1 MQMDLTRDKQ
11 LRPILEGISPFDRN
25 SDWLNNLA
33 EFLEYVNKAD
43 FETRKTR
50 EFQQKL
56 WEANQVSGVGMGTVN
71 ITAALDDPNFRS
83 WIAEESMKP
92 LPESAEAR
100 SSQLQS
106 FHDEIASRLKNY
118 TSRIAWVKICRVMA
132 ALYPSNFSTITYDL
146 MAQECHR
153 AWFGDSSRRPKVV
166 TCQYDLMRRLDDL
179 LGPADN
185 TPKALAERMTLPWFV
200 YESHVQG
207 SNMETVA
214 EVANDK
220 GEVRLKP
227 LPALQRRKGLTS
239 LRGGIATLIKA
250 LSFVEDGVRRD
261 ELIDFLRSEFPDYR
275 ESSLKTTVNVL
286 KNEFYVIE
294 EHDGVVTKTT
304 RGELYLETEDPREL
318 IPIFL
323 TRVLGIDHVLIALK
337 EKGRTSRELYT
348 LLQKVNS
355 GWTSDFM
362 PGSIIKWLKG
372 FDLIQ
377 NSDGGLFSLTEAGQ
391 EWTAQIHWTPEF
403 LEPVDFGEDAAH
415 APDTDCA
422 LLDIATLDQNAL
434 IKSVTARTAFASRIV
449 SQLHFGLWSHERRH
463 FAILA
468 GLSGSGKT
476 LLAQRYGQALAE
488 QFGLPADKHVFV
500 QAVQPGWYDPSPLFG
515 HINPLRPDNYVRS
528 PLLDFL
534 LQATSRPNEP
544 FIVIL
549 DEMNLSHPEQYFAP
563 VLSAMETGDQLRLH
577 NEGKAFDGV
586 PSTIPY
592 PSNVAFIGT
601 VNMDET
607 THGISDKVLDRAFTM
622 EFWEINLENYPNWQ
636 KFGLN
641 EHDLSRVKGCLTGL
655 LNALEAERIHFGW
668 RTVED
673 VLSYLSLAQKMPD
686 LKLSHAL
693 DDVIYARVLPKLRG
707 SESHRLHEA
716 LSQVIKVLTE
726 YDLKRCRAKVEALK
740 SDLSDT
746 GMMRFWR

>member
-1 MQMDLTRDKQ
+1 MHSDLSKDTELKT
-11 LRPILEGISPFDRN
+11 ILDDISPIERN
-25 SDWLNNLA
+25 PDWVSSLA
-33 EFLEYVNKAD
+33 DFLEYVEGAD
-43 FETRKTR
+43 LETRKTL

-56 WEANQVSGVGMGTVN
+56 WEENAVSGVGMGTVN
-71 ITAALDDPNFRS
+71 ISAALEDPEFRS
-83 WIAEESMKP
+83 WIAEESLKP
-92 LPESAEAR
+92 LPESSEAR
-100 SSQLQS
+100 ITRLQA
-106 FHDEIASRLKNY
+106 FHDEIAARMKKY
-118 TSRIAWVKICRVMA
+118 TNRIAWVKICRVMA
-132 ALYPSNFSTITYDL
+132 ALYPRYFSTITYDL

-166 TCQYDLMRRLDDL
+166 TCQHDLMRRLEQL
-179 LGPADN
+179 LGPVESS
-185 TPKALAERMTLPWFV
+185 PKALAERMTLPWFV
-200 YESHVQG
+200 YEGHVQG
-207 SNMETVA
+207 SHTETVA
-214 EVANDK
+214 EEADDK
-220 GEVRLKP
+220 GEVKLKP
-227 LPALQRRKGLTS
+227 LPAIQRRKGLTS
-239 LRGGIATLIKA
+239 IRGGIATLIKA

-275 ESSLKTTVNVL
+275 ESSLRTTVNVL

-294 EHDGVVTKTT
+294 EHEGIVTKTT
-304 RGELYLETEDPREL
+304 RGQLYLDTKDPREL

-323 TRVLGIDHVLIALK
+323 TRVLGIDHVLLALGK
-337 EKGRTSRELYT
+337 EDQTSRQLYN
-348 LLQKVNS
+348 LLRKVNS
-355 GWTSDFM
+355 GWTSNFM

-372 FDLIQ
+372 FDLVQ
-377 NSDGGLFSLTEAGQ
+377 NSENGLFSLTETGK
-391 EWTAQIHWTPEF
+391 EWAAQIHWEPEF
-403 LEPVDFGEDAAH
+403 LDPEDLGEESDAVDGDDAS
-415 APDTDCA
+415 
-422 LLDIATLDQNAL
+422 LDIGSIDQGSL
-434 IKSVTARTAFASRIV
+434 IKAVTASTAFSARLV

-476 LLAQRYGQALAE
+476 LLAQRYGQALSE

-534 LQATSRPNEP
+534 LQAANSPGQP
-544 FIVIL
+544 FIAIL

-563 VLSAMETGDQLRLH
+563 VLSAMETGEHLRLH
-577 NEGKAFDGV
+577 NEGKTFDGV
-586 PSTIPY
+586 PSTIPF

-622 EFWEINLENYPNWQ
+622 EFWDINLQAYPNWQ

-641 EHDLSRVKGCLTGL
+641 EQDLARVKSCLTDL
-655 LNALEAERIHFGW
+655 LAALETERLHFGW

-673 VLSYLSLAQKMPD
+673 VLSYLSLAQKTPD
-686 LKLSHAL
+686 IELSQAL

-707 SESHRLHEA
+707 SESQRLHES
-716 LSQVIKVLTE
+716 LVKLISVLAD
-726 YDLKRCRAKVEALK
+726 YDLKRCRAKVESLK
-740 SDLSDT
+740 SDLADT

>member
-1 MQMDLTRDKQ
+1 MQTDLTQEQQ
-11 LRPILEGISPFDRN
+11 LKNILDGISPFDRN
-25 SDWLNNLA
+25 PVWLSSLA
-33 EFLEYVNKAD
+33 EFLEYVGNAD
-43 FETRKTR
+43 LETRKTL

-56 WEANQVSGVGMGTVN
+56 WEENAVSGVGMGTVN
-71 ITAALDDPNFRS
+71 ISSALEDPEFRS
-83 WIAEESMKP
+83 WIAEESLKA
-92 LPESAEAR
+92 LPESSEER
-100 SSQLQS
+100 ITRLQA
-106 FHDEIASRLKNY
+106 FHDEIAIRMKQY
-118 TSRIAWVKICRVMA
+118 TNRIAWVKICRVMA
-132 ALYPSNFSTITYDL
+132 AFYPRYFSTITYDL

-166 TCQYDLMRRLDDL
+166 TCQHDLMLRLEEL
-179 LGPADN
+179 LGSVESS
-185 TPKALAERMTLPWFV
+185 PKALAERMTLPWFV
-200 YESHVQG
+200 YEGHVQG
-207 SNMETVA
+207 TNTETVA
-214 EVANDK
+214 EVANDQ
-220 GEVRLKP
+220 GEVKLKP

-239 LRGGIATLIKA
+239 IRGGIATLIKA

-275 ESSLKTTVNVL
+275 ESSLRTTVNVL

-294 EHDGVVTKTT
+294 EHEGFVAKTT

-323 TRVLGIDHVLIALK
+323 TRVLGIDHVLLALK
-337 EKGRTSRELYT
+337 AQDLTSRELYT

-372 FDLIQ
+372 FELIRSSE
-377 NSDGGLFSLTEAGQ
+377 NGMFSLTEAGK
-391 EWTAQIHWTPEF
+391 EWTDQIHWTPEF
-403 LEPVDFGEDAAH
+403 LKPTDLGEETD
-415 APDTDCA
+415 APDIDTDFLNISTIDEIA
-422 LLDIATLDQNAL
+422 LVNE
-434 IKSVTARTAFASRIV
+434 VTASTAFASRLV

-476 LLAQRYGQALAE
+476 LLAQRYGQALTQ
-488 QFGLPADKHVFV
+488 QFNLPADKHVFV
-500 QAVQPGWYDPSPLFG
+500 QAVQPGWYDSSPLFG

-534 LQATSRPNEP
+534 LQAASHPNEP

-563 VLSAMETGDQLRLH
+563 VLSAMETGDHLRLH
-577 NEGKAFDGV
+577 NEGKSFDGV

-641 EHDLSRVKGCLTGL
+641 VQDLSRVKGCLTDL
-655 LNALEAERIHFGW
+655 LSALETERMHFGW

-673 VLSYLSLAQKMPD
+673 VLSYLALAQKMPD
-686 LKLSHAL
+686 IELSHAL

-707 SESHRLHEA
+707 SESQRLHEA
-716 LSQVIKVLTE
+716 LLQVIKVLTE
-726 YDLKRCRAKVEALK
+726 YDLKRCRAKVETLK
-740 SDLSDT
+740 RDLSDT

>member
-1 MQMDLTRDKQ
+1 MQTDLTQEKQ
-11 LRPILEGISPFDRN
+11 LKTILDGISPFNRN
-25 SDWLNNLA
+25 PVWLSSLA
-33 EFLEYVNKAD
+33 EFLEYVDNAD
-43 FETRKTR
+43 LEIRKTR
-50 EFQQKL
+50 AFQQKL
-56 WEANQVSGVGMGTVN
+56 WEDNQVSGVGMGTVN
-71 ITAALDDPNFRS
+71 ISAALDDPEFRS

-92 LPESAEAR
+92 LPENLEAR
-100 SSQLQS
+100 IAQLQS
-106 FHDEIASRLKNY
+106 FHDQMASWLKKY
-118 TSRIAWVKICRVMA
+118 TKRIAWVKICRVMA
-132 ALYPSNFSTITYDL
+132 ALYPRHCSTITYDL

-153 AWFGDSSRRPKVV
+153 AWFGDSARRPKVV
-166 TCQYDLMRRLDDL
+166 SCQNDLMRRLEDL
-179 LGPADN
+179 LGPVENA
-185 TPKALAERMTLPWFV
+185 PKALAERMTLPWFV

-207 SNMETVA
+207 SSMETVA
-214 EVANDK
+214 EVANDQ
-220 GEVRLKP
+220 GEVKLKP
-227 LPALQRRKGLTS
+227 LPALQRRKGLS
-239 LRGGIATLIKA
+239 SIRGGMATLIKG

-275 ESSLKTTVNVL
+275 ENSLRTLVNVL
-286 KNEFYVIE
+286 KNEFYVIQE
-294 EHDGVVTKTT
+294 NDGIFTKTT
-304 RGELYLETEDPREL
+304 RGELYLETEDPQEL
-318 IPIFL
+318 VPIFL
-323 TRVLGIDHVLIALK
+323 TRVLGIDHVLLALK
-337 EKGRTSRELYT
+337 ERDRTSRELYT

-362 PGSIIKWLKG
+362 PGSLIKWLKD
-372 FDLIQ
+372 FELIQ
-377 NSDGGLFSLTEAGQ
+377 NSDSGLFSLTESGQ
-391 EWTAQIHWTPEF
+391 EWTEQIHWAPEF
-403 LEPVDFGEDAAH
+403 LKPADLGEEADGQV
-415 APDTDCA
+415 TDVA
-422 LLDIATLDQNAL
+422 FLDISTIDQIAL
-434 IKSVTARTAFASRIV
+434 INDVTASTAFASRLV

-476 LLAQRYGQALAE
+476 LLAQRYGQALTD
-488 QFGLPADKHVFV
+488 QFNLPADKHIFV
-500 QAVQPGWYDPSPLFG
+500 QAVQPGWYDSSPLFG

-534 LQATSRPNEP
+534 LQAASRPNEP
-544 FIVIL
+544 FVVIL

-563 VLSAMETGDQLRLH
+563 VLSAMETGDHLRLH

-641 EHDLSRVKGCLTGL
+641 DQDLSRVKGCLADL
-655 LNALEAERIHFGW
+655 LSALETERMHFGW

-673 VLSYLSLAQKMPD
+673 VLSYMALAQKMPD
-686 LKLSHAL
+686 IEFSHAL

-707 SESHRLHEA
+707 SESQRLHEA
-716 LSQVIKVLTE
+716 LLQVIKVLTE
-726 YDLKRCRAKVEALK
+726 YDLKRCRAKLESLK
-740 SDLSDT
+740 QDLSDT